1 MSERGAGSV
10 RYVVYTWVPDEMLPE
25 WNDWHNQVHIPRVLA
40 SPEMRGARKYRV
52 LETTVDFGFK
62 PQFVTVYELDRLDD
76 FQSYRA
82 GRGVELKREYDERY
96 GGVGKIARMLLAG
109 TPLEGIRPAES
120 ADDLAHARALFEE
133 YARSLGFDLSFQ
145 DFGRELAGLPGEYAP
160 PQGSIF
166 LAVLGDD
173 VMGCAAFRPL
183 GPGICEMKRL
193 YVRPAFRGRMLGR
206 RLAEAV
212 IAEAVA
218 KGYRKMRLDTV
229 PAMREAIALYR
240 SLGFEPI
247 DAYRPNPI
255 AGAMFFEK
263 DLST

>member
-1 MSERGAGSV
+1 MSNRGAGSV
-10 RYVVYTWVPDEMLPE
+10 RYVVYSWVPEEMLPE
-25 WNDWHNQVHIPRVLA
+25 WNEWHNQVHIPRVLA

-52 LETTVDFGFK
+52 LETTVDLGFE
-62 PQFVTVYELDRLDD
+62 PQFVTVYELDRLED

-82 GRGVELKREYDERY
+82 GRGAELRREYDERY
-96 GGVGKIARMLLAG
+96 GDVGKTARMLLAG

-120 ADDLAHARALFEE
+120 AGDLAHARELFEE
-133 YARSLGFDLSFQ
+133 YGRSLGFDLSFQ
-145 DFGRELAGLPGEYAP
+145 DFERELAGLPGEYAP

-166 LAVLGDD
+166 LAVLGEE

-212 IAEAVA
+212 IAEAKR
-218 KGYRKMRLDTV
+218 KGYRRMRLDTV
-229 PAMREAIALYR
+229 PAMGEAIVLYR
-240 SLGFEPI
+240 SLGFRPIEP
-247 DAYRPNPI
+247 YRANPI
-255 AGAMFFEK
+255 PGAMFFEK